1 MKSDGKVELRGR
13 VEAAEAFIPAMEEKG
28 TKVPLMHQIQTVP
41 NENLNM
47 DFFCIKS
54 NRRFYDLCGNILK

>member
-41 NENLNM
+41 NVNLNM
-47 DFFCIKS
+47 DFLHKI
-54 NRRFYDLCGNILK
+54 